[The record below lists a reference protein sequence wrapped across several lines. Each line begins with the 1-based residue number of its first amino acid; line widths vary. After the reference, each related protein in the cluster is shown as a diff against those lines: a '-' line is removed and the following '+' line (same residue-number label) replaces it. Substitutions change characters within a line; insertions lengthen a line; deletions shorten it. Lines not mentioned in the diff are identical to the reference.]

1 MLHTNILNKISGKET
16 CSNGFQRST
25 FLDILFFFHLWT
37 LLWLLHFLEHF
48 FFFCFIL
55 WCLCFTF
62 SHVLSIFMIFFF
74 RYVFFFVCLFLHSGV
89 WNTHSL
95 DVSNSLSPTQRGICF
110 FFFFLLF
117 DQRRPQPFFSLDLWG
132 SPVHKKIM
140 TRLQKQIS
148 SVSQTGQVFLF
159 PTYKNDA
166 TTTVLVA
173 EKVNRSQKK
182 DGQEQEPF
190 LDRGA
195 PGPSFS

>member
-74 RYVFFFVCLFLHSGV
+74 RYVFFFCLFVSSFR
-89 WNTHSL
+89 SL
-95 DVSNSLSPTQRGICF
+95 EHPFLGRLKFPLPNPKGDLF